1 MEKPPFRATI
11 EVSVNLRSAGV
22 IIVASV
28 LVGITSAQTH
38 LEGDWRGFWVREGD
52 SLRVQF
58 GFKEASA
65 GYSGTFGSEDLRVA
79 GVPIS
84 SIRTVALR
92 VHFELVGDA
101 STTVFDGQLRGDSLS
116 GEFQEGPAR
125 GTFIFR
131 RQSNSSKGQLE
142 EEVTFSNGNTTLSG
156 TLSLPG
162 TGGPYPA
169 VIFVHGSGAEGRWAS
184 RFLAIQFA
192 RDGIASLI
200 FDKRGV
206 GKSTG
211 DWRTAGF
218 EDLAKDVCA
227 GVHFLRSDHRID
239 PRRVG
244 IHGHSQGGA
253 IAPLIA
259 SLCKTAFVI
268 GSSAPGLPMD
278 EVEIYSVGNSIGIA
292 ALGPADSSQAAA
304 YVRELVAVA
313 YHGKERA
320 RLDSLAATLRDRPWF
335 FPPPPPENSYWSF
348 SRRIAGY
355 DPIAYWKQVSVPV
368 LLLYGE
374 ADQRVPPEVS
384 AKRITAALH
393 EEGNNEVTVRFFPS
407 ADHTLRLPGS
417 GKGFS
422 WPRNPPGYPGV
433 LMQWLH
439 SGVMK

>member
-1 MEKPPFRATI
+1 MERVPFHNTI
-11 EVSVNLRSAGV
+11 EVSVNLRSAGFM
-22 IIVASV
+22 IAASV
-28 LVGITSAQTH
+28 LAGITSAQTH
-38 LEGDWRGFWVREGD
+38 LEGDWRGFWLRGGD

-58 GFKEASA
+58 EFRENSEGS
-65 GYSGTFGSEDLRVA
+65 SGTFASEDLRVA

-84 SIRTVALR
+84 SIRTVSFR

-101 STTVFDGQLRGDSLS
+101 STIVFDGQLRGDSLS
-116 GEFQEGPAR
+116 GEFLEGAAT
-125 GTFIFR
+125 GTFFFLR
-131 RQSNSSKGQLE
+131 GSRPPPGHLE
-142 EEVTFSNGNTTLSG
+142 EEVTFSNGNATLSG

-162 TGGPYPA
+162 TAGPYPA

-184 RFLAIQFA
+184 RFLAVQFA
-192 RDGIASLI
+192 RDGIASLS

-211 DWRTAGF
+211 DWHAAGF
-218 EDLAKDVCA
+218 EDLAKDVCS
-227 GVHFLRSDHRID
+227 GVHLLRSDHRID
-239 PRRVG
+239 SRRIG
-244 IHGHSQGGA
+244 IYGHSQGGA

-259 SLCKTAFVI
+259 SLCKVSFVI

-292 ALGPADSSQAAA
+292 ALGPADSSQASA

-320 RLDSLAATLRDRPWF
+320 RLDSLAVTLRDRPWF
-335 FPPPPPENSYWSF
+335 FPPPPQENSYWSF

-355 DPIAYWKQVSVPV
+355 DPIAYWKQVNVPV

-374 ADQRVPPEVS
+374 ADQRVPPEAS

-422 WPRNPPGYPGV
+422 WPRNPPGYPGE
-433 LMQWLH
+433 LTRWLQ
-439 SGVMK
+439 SRVIN